1 VTNRLSLKPQ
11 VLEATE
17 SCYKLRLKDGSTEM
31 SVDRDKVQVFYRN
44 PPEVEAA
51 DDLLSLPNLD
61 EANILHSLRVRWV
74 NLTWVPYHFP
84 LLFLLS
90 HGMIYLFDYALFTFF
105 QLLEGMCLFVL
116 GQDPSGC
123 QPLASIIFLLFC
135 PTEHLRLHHT
145 CCAI

>member
-1 VTNRLSLKPQ
+1 MTNRLSLKPQ

-31 SVDRDKVQVFYRN
+31 SVDRDKVQVFYRT

-74 NLTWVPYHFP
+74 NLTWVLYHFP
-84 LLFLLS
+84 LPPLPSITWHDLF
-90 HGMIYLFDYALFTFF
+90 I
-105 QLLEGMCLFVL
+105 
-116 GQDPSGC
+116 
-123 QPLASIIFLLFC
+123 
-135 PTEHLRLHHT
+135 
-145 CCAI
+145 